1 VFCQLEV
8 LRHCFPPSV
17 RRILEELPDSLDET
31 YERILREIRKS
42 NQGLAHR
49 LMQCLVAA
57 VRPLEVEELAEVL
70 AFDFN
75 AEGIP
80 KLNQNWRW
88 EDQEEAVMSACSSL
102 VTIVKDGDSPIV
114 QFSHFSVK
122 EFLTADRLAEPMR
135 DVSRYHIELEAA
147 HTILAQAC
155 IGVLLRLDDH
165 VDQDNIEDFPLA
177 PYAAGYWPRHA
188 KFGSVS
194 ARIKDGMECL
204 FDEDKPHFAT
214 WLWIYDEEQG
224 TRMSTMRPEKP
235 GTVPLYHA
243 ARLGF
248 LDLATHLIVEHSEHV
263 NARSDGQD
271 TAMHAAAA
279 GGNTDILSLLL
290 EHDADVDSRDRF
302 GSTSLHLAS
311 YSGALS
317 VGQYLLDHG
326 ADINA
331 RDEDD
336 WTPLFVCA
344 CTLSGEHVE
353 FAQVLLERGA
363 VVDARSNH
371 GNTSLHEAVAEGKI
385 QVARLL
391 LKHGADVNACN
402 ESGRTP
408 SQYTTQQEILELLSG
423 YGAESVK

>member
-31 YERILREIRKS
+31 YERILREIRRP

-57 VRPLEVEELAEVL
+57 VRPLQVQELAEVL

-88 EDQEEAVMSACSSL
+88 VDQEEAVMSACSSL
-102 VTIVKDGDSPIV
+102 VAIVNDGDTRIV

-122 EFLTADRLAEPMR
+122 EFLTADRLAEPTR
-135 DVSRYHIELEAA
+135 DVSSYHIELEAT

-165 VDQDNIEDFPLA
+165 IDRDNIKDFPLA
-177 PYAAGYWPRHA
+177 PYAAKYWPRHA

-194 ARIKDGMECL
+194 ARIKDGMERL

-214 WLWIYDEEQG
+214 WLWIYN
-224 TRMSTMRPEKP
+224 RMFTMRPEKP
-235 GTVPLYHA
+235 EIVPLYRA
-243 ARLGF
+243 AMLGF
-248 LDLATHLIVEHSEHV
+248 RDLAAHLIAEHPEHV
-263 NARSDGQD
+263 NLRNDWQD
-271 TAMHAAAA
+271 TAMLAATV
-279 GGNTDILSLLL
+279 GGYTDVLSLLL
-290 EHDADVDSRDRF
+290 EHDADVDGRDRY
-302 GSTSLHLAS
+302 GATSLHWAS
-311 YSGALS
+311 YRGTLS

-331 RDEDD
+331 RDMAD
-336 WTPLFVCA
+336 WTPLFDA
-344 CTLSGEHVE
+344 TSEGQVE
-353 FAQVLLERGA
+353 FAQMLLERGA
-363 VVDARSNH
+363 VIDARDCH
-371 GNTSLHEAVAEGKI
+371 GRTSLHKAVEKGKI

-391 LKHGADVNACN
+391 LKHGADVNARDK
-402 ESGRTP
+402 SGRTP
-408 SQYTTQQEILELLSG
+408 SQHTTQQDILELLSE
-423 YGAESVK
+423 YGTIL